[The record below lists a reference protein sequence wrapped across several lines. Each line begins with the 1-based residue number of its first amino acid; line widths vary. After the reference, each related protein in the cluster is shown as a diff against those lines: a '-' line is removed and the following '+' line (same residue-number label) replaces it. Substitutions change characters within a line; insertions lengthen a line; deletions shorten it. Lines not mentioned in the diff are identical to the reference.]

1 MTATDDGI
9 TLREY
14 VDLAVKRVADS
25 VTSLES
31 RMIEI
36 NAQHNQSH
44 AREHQMVELAVS
56 KAEQA
61 MQERLA
67 GMNEFRNQLSD
78 ERGTYLTKPE
88 FSRFEEGINRE
99 MDTVRQSLNAQANQW
114 SNLQGKMAA
123 FGAILIVISLVSM
136 MVALWARLG

>member
-1 MTATDDGI
+1 MATTDDGI

-14 VDLAVKRVADS
+14 VDLAVNRIADS

-31 RMIEI
+31 RMTEI
-36 NAQHNQSH
+36 NTQHNQSH
-44 AREHQMVELAVS
+44 MREHGMTELAVQ

-67 GMNEFRNQLSD
+67 GMNEFRAQITD
-78 ERGTYLTKPE
+78 ERGSYLTKAE
-88 FSRFEEGINRE
+88 FARFEEGSNKELDAIRS
-99 MDTVRQSLNAQANQW
+99 TLGLQGNQW

-123 FGAILIVISLVSM
+123 FGAILIVISMVSM